1 MAALLTMTG
10 GDCRPSGR
18 RGGVIDGIYNGLS
31 SGHGHFKLNT
41 TDYIAIEF
49 GDCTFGRFASVKSD
63 KTTILENQI
72 FGEIN
77 F

>member
-10 GDCRPSGR
+10 GDGRPSGR
-18 RGGVIDGIYNGLS
+18 RGGVINGIYNGLS

-63 KTTILENQI
+63 KTTILENQF